1 MTWSGEFERRV
12 RLGEQRYRVIFDSI
26 YDGILVVLAE
36 TYAFFDA
43 NPRMCTMFG
52 YTHAEMLALNFERLS
67 TGAPPAILV
76 DRVAFREQ
84 TTFGEALQF
93 EWSCKGHNGGQFWS
107 EVAARRADFDGRDVI
122 LLTMRDCTAR
132 RTAQQGLAYRD
143 RILDAVA
150 LSVAELMISPSMN
163 ATMTNVLK
171 AVGQALN
178 VDRLLVAEGSQL
190 NLTLDGAVR
199 YAWRTSDS
207 IRAIESVEHPDAKV
221 GEIENWLAPLRDGK
235 PVISSA
241 HTATG
246 FVAQM
251 MRNLGTLSTIQ
262 IPVSVAGEYWGR
274 IIIDE
279 CKTLRTW
286 TSVEIDALGIFARV
300 IGAVLSRERS
310 RAVLERL
317 TRYDDLTGLPNRRLF
332 SEILVKEIARM
343 SRFGPSFG
351 VLFVNLDR
359 FKDVDDTLGRA
370 VGDGLLRMVAERLAT
385 IVRSVDS
392 IARFGGDDFAVMQ
405 VEAHEARDLV
415 KLADRLVEELSAPY
429 VVDGND
435 IRVTASVGV
444 SFREADSTDAETLLS
459 QAHIA
464 LYRAKDEGGK
474 RYCFFT
480 SAMDDEMRARVALDK
495 DLVTAIAGNQFF
507 VEYQPQFNTTT
518 NEIVGIEALVRWQHP
533 TRGRIDPG
541 AFIPAAEKSGLIVAI
556 GSFVLRE
563 VCRQVKQ
570 WVDAG
575 IATPVVA
582 VNVSAV
588 QFKASHVFATA
599 LAAILSETG
608 VDASRIELELT
619 ESVIM
624 ETASNSVDAL
634 LGLRELGCRIAIDD
648 FGNGYSSLDYLR
660 RFHVNRIKIPQNFT
674 ADICTQPSD
683 GKIVRS
689 SIDLAHQLGIDV
701 VVEGVET
708 EEQAA
713 FLRSA
718 GCRFAQGF
726 YYSKPLSA
734 ADATALLRIRYVVPK
749 SLVPLALAP

>member
-1 MTWSGEFERRV
+1 
-12 RLGEQRYRVIFDSI
+12 
-26 YDGILVVLAE
+26 
-36 TYAFFDA
+36 
-43 NPRMCTMFG
+43 
-52 YTHAEMLALNFERLS
+52 
-67 TGAPPAILV
+67 
-76 DRVAFREQ
+76 
-84 TTFGEALQF
+84 
-93 EWSCKGHNGGQFWS
+93 
-107 EVAARRADFDGRDVI
+107 
-122 LLTMRDCTAR
+122 
-132 RTAQQGLAYRD
+132 
-143 RILDAVA
+143 
-150 LSVAELMISPSMN
+150 
-163 ATMTNVLK
+163 
-171 AVGQALN
+171 
-178 VDRLLVAEGSQL
+178 
-190 NLTLDGAVR
+190 
-199 YAWRTSDS
+199 
-207 IRAIESVEHPDAKV
+207 
-221 GEIENWLAPLRDGK
+221 
-235 PVISSA
+235 
-241 HTATG
+241 
-246 FVAQM
+246 
-251 MRNLGTLSTIQ
+251 
-262 IPVSVAGEYWGR
+262 
-274 IIIDE
+274 
-279 CKTLRTW
+279 
-286 TSVEIDALGIFARV
+286 
-300 IGAVLSRERS
+300 
-310 RAVLERL
+310 
-317 TRYDDLTGLPNRRLF
+317 
-332 SEILVKEIARM
+332 M

-556 GSFVLRE
+556 GSLVLRE

-588 QFKASHVFATA
+588 QFKASHAFGTA